1 MIIILVRHILLYNIK
16 IENYIYYYIV
26 NNNIMDVKMLVKI
39 ISLPNDDVNEL
50 KIKYEFNDIDSQ
62 ESKDFKK
69 TDDYIIFYDLE
80 DDTYN
85 NIKFYWSEKYNC
97 YKTKEHFIIGTNAI
111 KWISFAKIIE
121 KL

>member
-1 MIIILVRHILLYNIK
+1 MF
-16 IENYIYYYIV
+16 
-26 NNNIMDVKMLVKI
+26 VKI

-50 KIKYEFNDIDSQ
+50 KIKYEFDDMQSENS
-62 ESKDFKK
+62 EDFDK
-69 TDDYIIFYDLE
+69 TDDYIIFYDLK

-85 NIKFYWSEKYNC
+85 NIKFYWNKKYNC
-97 YKTKEHFIIGTNAI
+97 YKTKEHFIIGTPL

>member
-1 MIIILVRHILLYNIK
+1 
-16 IENYIYYYIV
+16 
-26 NNNIMDVKMLVKI
+26 MLVKI
-39 ISLPNDDVNEL
+39 ISLSNDDVNEL
-50 KIKYEFNDIDSQ
+50 KIKYEFDDMQSE
-62 ESKDFKK
+62 ESEDFDK

-85 NIKFYWSEKYNC
+85 NIKFYWSKKYNC
-97 YKTKEHFIIGTNAI
+97 YKTKEHFIIGTPL